1 MFITDE
7 LWRLVAFISKL
18 LSDTEHNYKIHNKEM
33 LAIVR
38 CLKVWRHFLEGA
50 MVKFEIWTNHQNL
63 GYYMKV
69 LWQLSLDDLITLQV
83 QVNKENSIEFLF
95 ISCILLIQLLY
106 GLCTIFPHSSCD
118 LIMWHDT
125 MTSIHVTVT
134 LSHTYYV

>member
-18 LSDTEHNYKIHNKEM
+18 LSDTEHNYKIHDKKI

-83 QVNKENSIEFLF
+83 QVNKENSIESLF

-106 GLCTIFPHSSCD
+106 GLCTIFLHSSCD

>member
-83 QVNKENSIEFLF
+83 QVNKENSIESLF